1 MDGVPGVIGTVTA
14 ITTLELEHRLELELA
29 PTLPHFV
36 SGYLALGI
44 RLK

>member
-1 MDGVPGVIGTVTA
+1 MIGIVTV
-14 ITTLELEHRLELELA
+14 ITTLELEPQRELELA

-36 SGYLALGI
+36 TGDLALGI